1 MLDIKKIRD
10 DFPILDKKILD
21 NKDLVY
27 LDTAASAQKP
37 KVVIDEINSFYSNH
51 YANVSRGVHT
61 LSVESTFKYEDARK
75 KVQKFI
81 NAESEREIIFTKSAT
96 ESINLLANSFA
107 SKYINEGDEIIL
119 TIMEHHSNIIPWFLI
134 RDRFK
139 CKILFAN
146 IDSTGN
152 IDQNH
157 FKSLISE
164 KTKLVSI
171 THLSNV
177 FGTIVNQDI
186 INLCN
191 KAGIPILLDGCQ
203 SAAHIPIDVK
213 ALGCD
218 YYVFSGHKL
227 YAPTGVGVFYGR
239 ENLIEELP
247 PYQGGGGMIADV
259 STDGATFTDLPAK
272 FEAGTPPLVEAY
284 GLGVAIDYVN
294 EIGMSEISEHELKLT
309 NYALH
314 KMQELDFVDIHGA
327 NGNKHSI
334 ISFNIKNVHSLAC
347 ISIATI
353 IPSSSVLTGISSFP
367 IDQPSESVPTS
378 LGIISSMVDRGL
390 STRTVVIRQL
400 IWVLL
405 ARICAKRP
413 DGIPSGISLITSCL
427 LLHQA
432 LLQVAYSLS

>member
-1 MLDIKKIRD
+1 MLDIKKIRN

-21 NKDLVY
+21 NKDLIY

-37 KVVIDEINSFYSNH
+37 KVVIDEINSFYSNN

-61 LSVESTFKYEDARK
+61 LSVESTFRYEDARK

-81 NAESEREIIFTKSAT
+81 NADSEREIIFTKSAT
-96 ESINLLANSFA
+96 ESINLISNSFA

-119 TIMEHHSNIIPWFLI
+119 TVMEHHSNIIPWFLI
-134 RDRFK
+134 RDRYK

-146 IDSTGN
+146 IDSSGN

-157 FKSLISE
+157 FESLISE

-177 FGTIVNQDI
+177 FGTIVNQKI

-191 KAGIPILLDGCQ
+191 QAGIPILLDGCQ

-227 YAPTGVGVFYGR
+227 YAPTGVGVFYGK

-284 GLGVAIDYVN
+284 GLGVAIDYVS
-294 EIGMSEISEHELKLT
+294 ELGMSEISEYELRLT
-309 NYALH
+309 NYALN

-334 ISFNIKNVHSLAC
+334 ISFNIKNVHSHE
-347 ISIATI
+347 
-353 IPSSSVLTGISSFP
+353 VSSFLDVEGIAIRAGHHCCQP
-367 IDQPSESVPTS
+367 LMKHLNLNSTARLSFGMYNTEEEID
-378 LGIISSMVDRGL
+378 IFIN
-390 STRTVVIRQL
+390 
-400 IWVLL
+400 
-405 ARICAKRP
+405 
-413 DGIPSGISLITSCL
+413 
-427 LLHQA
+427 A
-432 LLQVAYSLS
+432 LKNCRDFFTK

>member
-37 KVVIDEINSFYSNH
+37 KVVIDEINSFYSNN

-61 LSVESTFKYEDARK
+61 LSVESTFRYEDARK

-81 NAESEREIIFTKSAT
+81 NADSEREIIFTKSAT
-96 ESINLLANSFA
+96 ESINLISNSFA

-119 TIMEHHSNIIPWFLI
+119 TVMEHHSNIIPWFLI
-134 RDRFK
+134 RDRYK

-146 IDSTGN
+146 IDSSGN

-157 FKSLISE
+157 FESLISE

-177 FGTIVNQDI
+177 FGTIVNQKI

-191 KAGIPILLDGCQ
+191 QAGIPILLDGCQ

-227 YAPTGVGVFYGR
+227 YAPTGVGVFYGK

-284 GLGVAIDYVN
+284 GLGIAIDYVN
-294 EIGMSEISEHELKLT
+294 EFGMSEISEHEFRLT
-309 NYALH
+309 NYALN

-327 NGNKHSI
+327 NENKHSI
-334 ISFNIKNVHSLAC
+334 ISFNIKNVHSHE
-347 ISIATI
+347 
-353 IPSSSVLTGISSFP
+353 VSSFLDVEG
-367 IDQPSESVPTS
+367 IAIRAGHHCCQPLMKHLDLNSTARLSFGMYNTEDE
-378 LGIISSMVDRGL
+378 VD
-390 STRTVVIRQL
+390 IF
-400 IWVLL
+400 IN
-405 ARICAKRP
+405 
-413 DGIPSGISLITSCL
+413 
-427 LLHQA
+427 A
-432 LLQVAYSLS
+432 LKKCRDFFTK

>member
-10 DFPILDKKILD
+10 DFPILNKKIL
-21 NKDLVY
+21 NEKDLVY

-37 KVVIDEINSFYSNH
+37 KIVLDEINSFYSNN

-81 NAESEREIIFTKSAT
+81 NADSEREIIFTKSAT
-96 ESINLLANSFA
+96 ESINLISNSFA

-134 RDRFK
+134 RDRYK

-164 KTKLVSI
+164 RTKLVSI

-177 FGTIVNQDI
+177 FGTIVNQEI

-191 KAGIPILLDGCQ
+191 RACIPILLDGCQ

-294 EIGMSEISEHELKLT
+294 EIGMSEISEHEFKLT
-309 NYALH
+309 NYALN

-334 ISFNIKNVHSLAC
+334 ISFNIKNVHAHE
-347 ISIATI
+347 
-353 IPSSSVLTGISSFP
+353 VSSFLDVEG
-367 IDQPSESVPTS
+367 IAIRAGHHCCQPLMKHLS
-378 LGIISSMVDRGL
+378 LNSTARVSFGVYNTENEVDTFIG
-390 STRTVVIRQL
+390 
-400 IWVLL
+400 
-405 ARICAKRP
+405 
-413 DGIPSGISLITSCL
+413 
-427 LLHQA
+427 A
-432 LLQVAYSLS
+432 LKECKDFFTK

>member
-1 MLDIKKIRD
+1 MLDIKKIRE
-10 DFPILDKKILD
+10 DFPILNKKILN
-21 NKDLVY
+21 NKNLIY

-37 KVVIDEINSFYSNH
+37 KVVIDEINSFYSNN

-61 LSVESTFKYEDARK
+61 LSVESTFRYEDARK

-81 NAESEREIIFTKSAT
+81 NADSEREIIFTKSAT
-96 ESINLLANSFA
+96 ESINLISNSFA

-119 TIMEHHSNIIPWFLI
+119 TVMEHHSNIIPWFLI
-134 RDRFK
+134 RDRYK

-146 IDSTGN
+146 IDSSGN

-157 FKSLISE
+157 FESLISE

-177 FGTIVNQDI
+177 FGTIVNQKI

-191 KAGIPILLDGCQ
+191 QAGIPILLDGCQ

-218 YYVFSGHKL
+218 FYVFSGHKL
-227 YAPTGVGVFYGR
+227 YAPTGVGVFYGK

-259 STDGATFTDLPAK
+259 STDGATFTDLPAR

-284 GLGVAIDYVN
+284 GLGVAIDYVS
-294 EIGMSEISEHELKLT
+294 ELGMSEISEYELRLT
-309 NYALH
+309 NYALN

-334 ISFNIKNVHSLAC
+334 ISFNIKNVHSHE
-347 ISIATI
+347 
-353 IPSSSVLTGISSFP
+353 VSSFLDVEGIAIRAGHHCCQP
-367 IDQPSESVPTS
+367 LMKHLNLNSTARLSFGMYNTEEEID
-378 LGIISSMVDRGL
+378 IFIN
-390 STRTVVIRQL
+390 
-400 IWVLL
+400 
-405 ARICAKRP
+405 
-413 DGIPSGISLITSCL
+413 
-427 LLHQA
+427 A
-432 LLQVAYSLS
+432 LKNCRDFFTK

>member
-21 NKDLVY
+21 NKDLIY

-37 KVVIDEINSFYSNH
+37 KVVIDEINSFYSNN

-61 LSVESTFKYEDARK
+61 LSVESTFRYEDARK

-81 NAESEREIIFTKSAT
+81 NADSEREIIFTKSAT
-96 ESINLLANSFA
+96 ESINLISNSFA

-119 TIMEHHSNIIPWFLI
+119 TVMEHHSNIIPWFLM
-134 RDRFK
+134 RDRYK

-146 IDSTGN
+146 IDSSGN

-157 FKSLISE
+157 FESLISE

-177 FGTIVNQDI
+177 FGTIVNQKI

-191 KAGIPILLDGCQ
+191 QAGIPILLDGCQ

-227 YAPTGVGVFYGR
+227 YAPTGIGVFYGK

-284 GLGVAIDYVN
+284 GLGVAIDYVS
-294 EIGMSEISEHELKLT
+294 ELGMSEISEYEFRLT
-309 NYALH
+309 NYALN
-314 KMQELDFVDIHGA
+314 KMQELEFVDIHGA

-334 ISFNIKNVHSLAC
+334 ISFNIKNVHSHE
-347 ISIATI
+347 
-353 IPSSSVLTGISSFP
+353 VSSFLDVEGIAIRAGHHCCQP
-367 IDQPSESVPTS
+367 LMKHLNLNSTARLSFGMYNTEEEID
-378 LGIISSMVDRGL
+378 IFIN
-390 STRTVVIRQL
+390 
-400 IWVLL
+400 
-405 ARICAKRP
+405 
-413 DGIPSGISLITSCL
+413 
-427 LLHQA
+427 A
-432 LLQVAYSLS
+432 LKNCRDFFTK

>member
-21 NKDLVY
+21 NKDLIY

-37 KVVIDEINSFYSNH
+37 KVVIDEINSFYSNN

-61 LSVESTFKYEDARK
+61 LSVESTFRYEDARK

-81 NAESEREIIFTKSAT
+81 NADSEREIIFTKSAT
-96 ESINLLANSFA
+96 ESINLISNSFA

-119 TIMEHHSNIIPWFLI
+119 TVMEHHSNIIPWFLI
-134 RDRFK
+134 RDRYK

-146 IDSTGN
+146 IDSSGN

-157 FKSLISE
+157 FESLISK

-177 FGTIVNQDI
+177 FGTIVNQKI

-191 KAGIPILLDGCQ
+191 QAGIPILLDGCQ

-227 YAPTGVGVFYGR
+227 YAPTGVGVFYGK

-259 STDGATFTDLPAK
+259 STNGATFTDLPAK

-284 GLGVAIDYVN
+284 GLGVAIDYVS
-294 EIGMSEISEHELKLT
+294 ELGMSEISEYELRLT
-309 NYALH
+309 NYALN

-334 ISFNIKNVHSLAC
+334 ISFNIKNVHSHE
-347 ISIATI
+347 
-353 IPSSSVLTGISSFP
+353 VSSFLDVEGIAIRAGHHCCQP
-367 IDQPSESVPTS
+367 LMKHLNLNSTARLSFGMYNTEEEID
-378 LGIISSMVDRGL
+378 IFIN
-390 STRTVVIRQL
+390 
-400 IWVLL
+400 
-405 ARICAKRP
+405 
-413 DGIPSGISLITSCL
+413 
-427 LLHQA
+427 A
-432 LLQVAYSLS
+432 LKNCRDFFTK

>member
-21 NKDLVY
+21 NKDLIY

-37 KVVIDEINSFYSNH
+37 KVVIDEINSFYSNN

-61 LSVESTFKYEDARK
+61 LSVESTFRYEDARK

-81 NAESEREIIFTKSAT
+81 NADSEREIIFTKSAT
-96 ESINLLANSFA
+96 ESINLISNSFA

-119 TIMEHHSNIIPWFLI
+119 TVMEHHSNIIPWFLI
-134 RDRFK
+134 RDRYK

-146 IDSTGN
+146 IDSSGN

-157 FKSLISE
+157 FESLISE

-177 FGTIVNQDI
+177 FGTIVNQKI

-191 KAGIPILLDGCQ
+191 QAGIPILLDGCQ

-227 YAPTGVGVFYGR
+227 YAPTGVGVFYGK

-284 GLGVAIDYVN
+284 GLGVAIDYVS
-294 EIGMSEISEHELKLT
+294 ELGMSEISEYELRLT
-309 NYALH
+309 NYALN

-334 ISFNIKNVHSLAC
+334 ISFNIKNVHSHE
-347 ISIATI
+347 
-353 IPSSSVLTGISSFP
+353 VSSFLDVEGIAIRAGHHCCQP
-367 IDQPSESVPTS
+367 LMKHLNLNSTARLSFGMYNTEEEID
-378 LGIISSMVDRGL
+378 IFIN
-390 STRTVVIRQL
+390 
-400 IWVLL
+400 
-405 ARICAKRP
+405 
-413 DGIPSGISLITSCL
+413 
-427 LLHQA
+427 A
-432 LLQVAYSLS
+432 LENCRDFFTK

>member
-21 NKDLVY
+21 NKDLIY

-37 KVVIDEINSFYSNH
+37 KVVIDEINSFYSNN

-61 LSVESTFKYEDARK
+61 LSVESTFRYEDARK

-96 ESINLLANSFA
+96 ESINLISNSFA

-119 TIMEHHSNIIPWFLI
+119 TVMEHHSNIIPWFLI
-134 RDRFK
+134 RDRYK

-146 IDSTGN
+146 IDSSGN

-157 FKSLISE
+157 FESLISE

-177 FGTIVNQDI
+177 FGTIVNQKI

-191 KAGIPILLDGCQ
+191 QAGIPILLDGCQ

-227 YAPTGVGVFYGR
+227 YAPTGVGVFYGK

-284 GLGVAIDYVN
+284 GLGVAIDYVS
-294 EIGMSEISEHELKLT
+294 ELGMSEISEYEFKLT
-309 NYALH
+309 NYALN

-334 ISFNIKNVHSLAC
+334 ISFNIKNVHSHE
-347 ISIATI
+347 
-353 IPSSSVLTGISSFP
+353 VSSFLDVEGIAIRAGHHCCQP
-367 IDQPSESVPTS
+367 LMKHLNLNSTARLSFGMYNTEEEID
-378 LGIISSMVDRGL
+378 IFIN
-390 STRTVVIRQL
+390 
-400 IWVLL
+400 
-405 ARICAKRP
+405 
-413 DGIPSGISLITSCL
+413 
-427 LLHQA
+427 A
-432 LLQVAYSLS
+432 LKNCRDFFTK

>member
-21 NKDLVY
+21 NKDLIY

-37 KVVIDEINSFYSNH
+37 KVVIDEINSFYSNN

-61 LSVESTFKYEDARK
+61 LSVESTFRYEDARK

-81 NAESEREIIFTKSAT
+81 NADSEREIIFTKSAT
-96 ESINLLANSFA
+96 ESINLISSSFA

-119 TIMEHHSNIIPWFLI
+119 TVMEHHSNIIPWFLI
-134 RDRFK
+134 RDRYK

-146 IDSTGN
+146 IDSSGN

-157 FKSLISE
+157 FESLISE

-177 FGTIVNQDI
+177 FGTIVNQKI

-191 KAGIPILLDGCQ
+191 QAGIPILLDGCQ

-227 YAPTGVGVFYGR
+227 YAPTGVGVFYGK

-284 GLGVAIDYVN
+284 GLGVAIDYVS
-294 EIGMSEISEHELKLT
+294 ELGMSEISEYELRLT
-309 NYALH
+309 NYALN

-334 ISFNIKNVHSLAC
+334 ISFNIKNVHSHE
-347 ISIATI
+347 
-353 IPSSSVLTGISSFP
+353 VSSFLDVEGIAIRAGHHCCQP
-367 IDQPSESVPTS
+367 LMKHLNLNSTARLSFGMYNTEEEID
-378 LGIISSMVDRGL
+378 IFIN
-390 STRTVVIRQL
+390 
-400 IWVLL
+400 
-405 ARICAKRP
+405 
-413 DGIPSGISLITSCL
+413 
-427 LLHQA
+427 A
-432 LLQVAYSLS
+432 LKNCRDFFTK

>member
-37 KVVIDEINSFYSNH
+37 KIVIDEINSFYSNN

-119 TIMEHHSNIIPWFLI
+119 TVMEHHSNIIPWFLI
-134 RDRFK
+134 RDKYK

-152 IDQNH
+152 IDQKH
-157 FKSLISE
+157 FVSLISE

-177 FGTIVNQDI
+177 FGTIVNQEI

-284 GLGVAIDYVN
+284 GLGVAIDYVT

-327 NGNKHSI
+327 NYNKHSI
-334 ISFNIKNVHSLAC
+334 ISFNIKNVHSHEV
-347 ISIATI
+347 
-353 IPSSSVLTGISSFP
+353 SSFLDVEGVAIRAGHHCCQPLMKHLSLNSTARVSFGVYNTENEVDTFISSLKKCRDFF
-367 IDQPSESVPTS
+367 T
-378 LGIISSMVDRGL
+378 
-390 STRTVVIRQL
+390 
-400 IWVLL
+400 
-405 ARICAKRP
+405 K
-413 DGIPSGISLITSCL
+413 
-427 LLHQA
+427 
-432 LLQVAYSLS
+432 

>member
-1 MLDIKKIRD
+1 MLDIKKIRE
-10 DFPILDKKILD
+10 DFPILNKKILN
-21 NKDLVY
+21 NKNLIY

-37 KVVIDEINSFYSNH
+37 KVVIDEINSFYSNN

-81 NAESEREIIFTKSAT
+81 NADSEREIIFTKSAT
-96 ESINLLANSFA
+96 ESINLIANSFA

-134 RDRFK
+134 RDKYK

-152 IDQNH
+152 IDQKH
-157 FKSLISE
+157 FESLISE

-177 FGTIVNQDI
+177 FGTIVNQEI
-186 INLCN
+186 IKICN
-191 KAGIPILLDGCQ
+191 KASIPILLDGCQ

-213 ALGCD
+213 TLGCD

-227 YAPTGVGVFYGR
+227 YAPTGVGVFYGK

-247 PYQGGGGMIADV
+247 PYQGGGMIADV
-259 STDGATFTDLPAK
+259 SIDGATFTDLPAK

-284 GLGVAIDYVN
+284 GLGIAIDYVN
-294 EIGMSEISEHELKLT
+294 DFGMTEISEHEFRLT
-309 NYALH
+309 NYALN

-327 NGNKHSI
+327 NENKHSI
-334 ISFNIKNVHSLAC
+334 ISFNIKNVHSHE
-347 ISIATI
+347 
-353 IPSSSVLTGISSFP
+353 VSSFLDVEGIAIRAGHHCCQP
-367 IDQPSESVPTS
+367 LMKHLNLNSTARLSFGIYNTEDEID
-378 LGIISSMVDRGL
+378 IFIN
-390 STRTVVIRQL
+390 
-400 IWVLL
+400 
-405 ARICAKRP
+405 
-413 DGIPSGISLITSCL
+413 
-427 LLHQA
+427 A
-432 LLQVAYSLS
+432 LKNCRDFFIK

>member
-1 MLDIKKIRD
+1 MLDIKKIRE
-10 DFPILDKKILD
+10 DFPILNKKILN
-21 NKDLVY
+21 NKNLIY

-37 KVVIDEINSFYSNH
+37 KVVIDEINSFYSNN

-81 NAESEREIIFTKSAT
+81 NADSEREIIFTKSAT
-96 ESINLLANSFA
+96 ESINLIANSFA

-134 RDRFK
+134 RDKYK

-152 IDQNH
+152 IDQKH
-157 FKSLISE
+157 FESLISE

-177 FGTIVNQDI
+177 FGTIVNQEI
-186 INLCN
+186 IKICN
-191 KAGIPILLDGCQ
+191 KASIPILLDGCQ
-203 SAAHIPIDVK
+203 SASHIPIDVK
-213 ALGCD
+213 TLGCD

-227 YAPTGVGVFYGR
+227 YAPTGVGVFYGK

-259 STDGATFTDLPAK
+259 STDGATFTSLPAK

-284 GLGVAIDYVN
+284 GLGIAIDYVN
-294 EIGMSEISEHELKLT
+294 ELGMSEISEHEFRLT
-309 NYALH
+309 NYALN

-327 NGNKHSI
+327 NENKHSI
-334 ISFNIKNVHSLAC
+334 ISFNIKNVHSHE
-347 ISIATI
+347 
-353 IPSSSVLTGISSFP
+353 VSSFLDVEGIAIRAGHHCCQP
-367 IDQPSESVPTS
+367 LMKHLNLSSTARLSFGMYNTEDEID
-378 LGIISSMVDRGL
+378 IFIN
-390 STRTVVIRQL
+390 
-400 IWVLL
+400 
-405 ARICAKRP
+405 
-413 DGIPSGISLITSCL
+413 
-427 LLHQA
+427 A
-432 LLQVAYSLS
+432 LKNCRDFFIK

>member
-1 MLDIKKIRD
+1 MLDIKKIRE
-10 DFPILDKKILD
+10 DFPILNKKILN
-21 NKDLVY
+21 NKNLIY

-37 KVVIDEINSFYSNH
+37 KVVIDEINSFYSNN

-81 NAESEREIIFTKSAT
+81 NADSEREIIFTKSAT
-96 ESINLLANSFA
+96 ESINLIANSFA

-134 RDRFK
+134 RDKYK

-152 IDQNH
+152 IDQKH
-157 FKSLISE
+157 FESLISE

-177 FGTIVNQDI
+177 FGTIVNQEI
-186 INLCN
+186 IKICN
-191 KAGIPILLDGCQ
+191 KASIPILLDGCQ
-203 SAAHIPIDVK
+203 SASHIPIDVK
-213 ALGCD
+213 TLGCD

-227 YAPTGVGVFYGR
+227 YAPTGVGVFYGK

-284 GLGVAIDYVN
+284 GLGIAIDYVN
-294 EIGMSEISEHELKLT
+294 EIGMPEISEHEFRLT
-309 NYALH
+309 NYALN

-327 NGNKHSI
+327 NENKHSI
-334 ISFNIKNVHSLAC
+334 ISFNIKNVHSHE
-347 ISIATI
+347 
-353 IPSSSVLTGISSFP
+353 VSSFLDVEGIAIRAGHHCCQP
-367 IDQPSESVPTS
+367 LMKHLNLNSTARLSFGMYNTEDEID
-378 LGIISSMVDRGL
+378 IFIN
-390 STRTVVIRQL
+390 
-400 IWVLL
+400 
-405 ARICAKRP
+405 
-413 DGIPSGISLITSCL
+413 
-427 LLHQA
+427 A
-432 LLQVAYSLS
+432 LKNCRDFFIK

>member
-21 NKDLVY
+21 NKDLIY

-37 KVVIDEINSFYSNH
+37 KVVIDEINSFYSNN

-61 LSVESTFKYEDARK
+61 LSVESTFRYEDARK

-81 NAESEREIIFTKSAT
+81 NADSEREIIFTKSAT
-96 ESINLLANSFA
+96 ESINLISNSFA

-119 TIMEHHSNIIPWFLI
+119 TVMEHHSNIIPWFLI
-134 RDRFK
+134 RDRYK

-146 IDSTGN
+146 IDSSGN

-157 FKSLISE
+157 FESLISE

-177 FGTIVNQDI
+177 FGTIVNKKI

-191 KAGIPILLDGCQ
+191 QAGIPILLDGCQ

-227 YAPTGVGVFYGR
+227 YAPTGVGVFYGK

-284 GLGVAIDYVN
+284 GLGVAIDYVS
-294 EIGMSEISEHELKLT
+294 ELGMSEISEYEFRLT
-309 NYALH
+309 NYALN

-334 ISFNIKNVHSLAC
+334 ISFNIKNVHSHE
-347 ISIATI
+347 
-353 IPSSSVLTGISSFP
+353 VSSFLDVEGIAIRAGHHCCQP
-367 IDQPSESVPTS
+367 LMKHLNLNSTARLSFGMYNTEEEID
-378 LGIISSMVDRGL
+378 IFIN
-390 STRTVVIRQL
+390 
-400 IWVLL
+400 
-405 ARICAKRP
+405 
-413 DGIPSGISLITSCL
+413 
-427 LLHQA
+427 A
-432 LLQVAYSLS
+432 LKNCRDFFTK

>member
-21 NKDLVY
+21 NKDLIY

-37 KVVIDEINSFYSNH
+37 KVVIDEINSFYSNN

-81 NAESEREIIFTKSAT
+81 NADSEREIIFTKSAT
-96 ESINLLANSFA
+96 ESINLISNSFA

-119 TIMEHHSNIIPWFLI
+119 TVMEHHSNIIPWFLI
-134 RDRFK
+134 RDRYN

-146 IDSTGN
+146 IDSSGN

-157 FKSLISE
+157 FESLISE

-177 FGTIVNQDI
+177 FGTIVNQKI

-191 KAGIPILLDGCQ
+191 QAGIPILLDGCQ

-227 YAPTGVGVFYGR
+227 YAPTGVGVFYGK

-259 STDGATFTDLPAK
+259 STDGATFTELPAK

-284 GLGVAIDYVN
+284 GLGVAIDYVS
-294 EIGMSEISEHELKLT
+294 ELGMSEISEYELRLT
-309 NYALH
+309 NYALN

-334 ISFNIKNVHSLAC
+334 ISFNIKNVHSHE
-347 ISIATI
+347 
-353 IPSSSVLTGISSFP
+353 VSSFLDVEGIAIRAGHHCCQP
-367 IDQPSESVPTS
+367 LMKHLNLNSTARLSFGMYNTEEEID
-378 LGIISSMVDRGL
+378 IFIN
-390 STRTVVIRQL
+390 
-400 IWVLL
+400 
-405 ARICAKRP
+405 
-413 DGIPSGISLITSCL
+413 
-427 LLHQA
+427 A
-432 LLQVAYSLS
+432 LKNCKDFFTK

>member
-37 KVVIDEINSFYSNH
+37 KVVIDEINSFYSNN

-61 LSVESTFKYEDARK
+61 LSVESTFRYEDARK

-81 NAESEREIIFTKSAT
+81 NADSEREIIFTKSAT
-96 ESINLLANSFA
+96 ESINLISNSFA

-119 TIMEHHSNIIPWFLI
+119 TVMEHHSNIIPWFLI
-134 RDRFK
+134 RDRYK

-146 IDSTGN
+146 IDSFGN

-157 FKSLISE
+157 FESLISE

-177 FGTIVNQDI
+177 FGTIVNQKI

-191 KAGIPILLDGCQ
+191 QAGIPILLDGCQ

-227 YAPTGVGVFYGR
+227 YAPTGVGVFYGK

-284 GLGVAIDYVN
+284 GLGVAIDYVS
-294 EIGMSEISEHELKLT
+294 ELGMSEISEYELRLT
-309 NYALH
+309 NYALN

-334 ISFNIKNVHSLAC
+334 ISFNIKNVHSHE
-347 ISIATI
+347 
-353 IPSSSVLTGISSFP
+353 VSSFLDVEGIAIRAGHHCCQP
-367 IDQPSESVPTS
+367 LMKHLNLNSTARLSFGMYNTEEEID
-378 LGIISSMVDRGL
+378 IFIN
-390 STRTVVIRQL
+390 
-400 IWVLL
+400 
-405 ARICAKRP
+405 
-413 DGIPSGISLITSCL
+413 
-427 LLHQA
+427 A
-432 LLQVAYSLS
+432 LKNCRDFFTK

>member
-21 NKDLVY
+21 NKDLIY

-37 KVVIDEINSFYSNH
+37 KVVIDEINSFYSNN

-61 LSVESTFKYEDARK
+61 LSVESTFRYEDARK

-81 NAESEREIIFTKSAT
+81 NADSEREIIFTKSAT
-96 ESINLLANSFA
+96 ESINLISNSFA

-119 TIMEHHSNIIPWFLI
+119 TVMEHHSNIIPWFLI
-134 RDRFK
+134 RDRYK

-146 IDSTGN
+146 IDSSGN

-157 FKSLISE
+157 FESLISE

-177 FGTIVNQDI
+177 FGTIVNQKI

-191 KAGIPILLDGCQ
+191 QAGIPILLDGCQ

-227 YAPTGVGVFYGR
+227 YGPTGVGVFYGK

-284 GLGVAIDYVN
+284 GLGVAIDYVS
-294 EIGMSEISEHELKLT
+294 ELGMSEISEYELRLT
-309 NYALH
+309 NYALN
-314 KMQELDFVDIHGA
+314 KMQELDFLDIHGA

-334 ISFNIKNVHSLAC
+334 ISFNIKNVHSHE
-347 ISIATI
+347 
-353 IPSSSVLTGISSFP
+353 VSSFLDVEGIAIRAGHHCCQP
-367 IDQPSESVPTS
+367 LMKHLNLNSTARLSFGMYNTEEEID
-378 LGIISSMVDRGL
+378 IFIN
-390 STRTVVIRQL
+390 
-400 IWVLL
+400 
-405 ARICAKRP
+405 
-413 DGIPSGISLITSCL
+413 
-427 LLHQA
+427 A
-432 LLQVAYSLS
+432 LKNCRDFFTK

>member
-37 KVVIDEINSFYSNH
+37 KVVIDEINSFYSNN

-81 NAESEREIIFTKSAT
+81 NADSEREIIFTKSAT
-96 ESINLLANSFA
+96 ESINLISNSFA

-119 TIMEHHSNIIPWFLI
+119 TVMEHHSNIIPWFLI
-134 RDRFK
+134 RDRYK

-146 IDSTGN
+146 IDSSGN

-157 FKSLISE
+157 FESLISE

-177 FGTIVNQDI
+177 FGTIANQKI

-191 KAGIPILLDGCQ
+191 QAGIPILLDGCQ

-227 YAPTGVGVFYGR
+227 YAPTGVGVFYGK

-284 GLGVAIDYVN
+284 GLGVAIDYVS
-294 EIGMSEISEHELKLT
+294 ELGMSEISEYELRLT
-309 NYALH
+309 NYALN

-334 ISFNIKNVHSLAC
+334 ISFNIKNVHSHE
-347 ISIATI
+347 
-353 IPSSSVLTGISSFP
+353 VSSFLDVEGIAIRAGHHCCQP
-367 IDQPSESVPTS
+367 LMKHLNLNSTARLSFGMYNTEEEID
-378 LGIISSMVDRGL
+378 IFIN
-390 STRTVVIRQL
+390 
-400 IWVLL
+400 
-405 ARICAKRP
+405 
-413 DGIPSGISLITSCL
+413 
-427 LLHQA
+427 A
-432 LLQVAYSLS
+432 LKNCRDFFTK